1 MKTYE
6 SSPSFAVAKK
16 SRVPLAK
23 IDTHGADTTR
33 KTGRVIG
40 TSTRRT
46 VQSST
51 FSSAL

>member
-6 SSPSFAVAKK
+6 TSPSFAVAKK

-23 IDTHGADTTR
+23 IDTQGAETTR

-40 TSTRRT
+40 TSVRRP